1 MTTRWRIILLIF
13 LAAVA
18 VLLGFVF
25 TRNLIDFPIYYISG
39 TSLRQGRRNIYSP
52 MFSGGPGMAYR
63 YPPFFLL
70 IALPLSMIPYKVAAF
85 LWYTLSLLKIAGC
98 VSVTKKLIGE
108 LSRLKPVWIIAFFAV
123 AQYFVMNLRYGN
135 AQLLVVFLMFASLY
149 LALKRKDTT
158 ASALMALSISIK
170 LTPVLILPYF
180 ALKRRWRFLILTA
193 AFLVPINL
201 APAAYFG
208 FGQNIDLLKTWHRE
222 VVLDQDF
229 HELNGPINLSLKGQF
244 RRYLTEVDYSQRVLG
259 DTRYASINAA
269 SLSPRL
275 ADRIWMITATAVYL
289 TGCALIFFFGRYKGP
304 EKEGTDSTISERELL
319 ETSLMISLMLFVG
332 PLTSKIYF
340 IALLWPVVC
349 LACFAWTHTKQ
360 AATFAKRALILIAA
374 VNSVLPLLP
383 GRSTQRMLL
392 VVGVDFY
399 MNCLLLAALGF
410 ALICHRR
417 ALEARYGEPRIQS
430 LSEARTS

>member
-1 MTTRWRIILLIF
+1 MLLVV
-13 LAAVA
+13 LAVA
-18 VLLGFVF
+18 ALLLGFVF

-63 YPPFFLL
+63 YPTFFLL
-70 IALPLSMIPYKVAAF
+70 VALPLSMIPYKVAAF
-85 LWYTLSLLKIAGC
+85 IWYTLSLVKIAGC
-98 VSVTKKLIGE
+98 VSVMKKVTGE
-108 LSRLKPVWIIAFFAV
+108 LSSLKPVWIIAFFAV

-135 AQLLVVFLMFASLY
+135 AQLVVVFLMFASLY
-149 LALKRKDTT
+149 LALKRSDVP
-158 ASALMALSISIK
+158 ASVLMALSISIK

-193 AFLVPINL
+193 AFLIPINL

-208 FGQNIDLLKTWHRE
+208 FEQNLDLLKTWYRE

-244 RRYLTEVDYSQRVLG
+244 RRYLTDVDYSQRVLG
-259 DTRYASINAA
+259 DTRYASINAV
-269 SLSPRL
+269 SLPPRL
-275 ADRIWMITATAVYL
+275 ADRVWAATALAIYL
-289 TGCALIFFFGRYKGP
+289 TVCSLIFFLGRYDEP
-304 EKEGTDSTISERELL
+304 EKERLDSRISERELL
-319 ETSLMISLMLFVG
+319 ETGLMICLMLFVG
-332 PLTSKIYF
+332 PLTSKIYY
-340 IALLWPVVC
+340 IAMLWPVVC
-349 LACFAWTHTKQ
+349 LACFAWTRASD
-360 AATFAKRALILIAA
+360 AATFARRALVIIAV

-399 MNCLLLAALGF
+399 MNCLLMAALGF
-410 ALICHRR
+410 ALISHRR
-417 ALEARYGEPRIQS
+417 ALQARYGERRMQA